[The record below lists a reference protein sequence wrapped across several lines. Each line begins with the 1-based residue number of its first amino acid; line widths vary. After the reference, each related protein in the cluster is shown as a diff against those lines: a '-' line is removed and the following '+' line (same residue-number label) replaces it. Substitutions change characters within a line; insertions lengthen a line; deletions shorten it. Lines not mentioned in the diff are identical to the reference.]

1 MYMRYPP
8 TNTSFSF
15 FLGFV
20 VFYAHCFWF
29 VLGSKFEVKAGATHT
44 YIYIYL
50 LISTYFYLLLFMVHI
65 PVWDETVLSKV
76 HNAPMGHGGKR
87 KIIEKYQQTF

>member
-44 YIYIYL
+44 YIYIF
-50 LISTYFYLLLFMVHI
+50 TYFYLFLL
-65 PVWDETVLSKV
+65 TVIYGA
-76 HNAPMGHGGKR
+76 HTRMG
-87 KIIEKYQQTF
+87 